1 MIIFE
6 KCRWKNFLST
16 GDKFIELDLRK
27 HASTLIVGHNG
38 AGKSTLLD
46 AISFALFGKAHRN
59 INKPLLVNSIN
70 NKHCVVEVEFSI
82 GKHSF
87 KVVRG
92 IKPARFEIWQNGQ
105 MANQDANSRDH
116 QKFLEQNILK
126 LNHKSFH
133 QIVVLGSSSF
143 VPFMQLPSNHRREVI
158 EDLLDINIFSKMNTL
173 LKEQVS
179 NVKEQSKD
187 ITYNIDLLKDKIELQ
202 RKHIREITEIKSDQ
216 ITKQKQRIKELAAEA
231 YDISVANKSLTEQIQ
246 KFNLK
251 ELQESKKDV
260 LSKIKTNTYQKGT
273 IENKVQTLVEAAK
286 FFETNDHCPTCD
298 QDISEGV
305 KSKKKS
311 YYQVEAQ
318 ELMSEMKT
326 LESTKVEVEQ
336 SLLELEKVISDIT
349 DKQMEMLNNNNSISN
364 LQKQIQRIESDMHT
378 EDQVGDVTEANTTL
392 SSLVDDKETLTERK
406 LELLENKTYLE
417 ACSEMLKDTG
427 IKTKIIREYLPV
439 MNTLINKYLQVLD
452 FFVQFNLDENFEE
465 TILSRHRDNFSYS
478 SFSEGEKA
486 RIDLSLLF
494 AWRQIAKMKNSV
506 STSLLILDE
515 TFDSSL
521 DYDGVDN
528 LLKILDTLDDDTN
541 VFIISHKGDVLD
553 GKFQDKIE
561 FTKEGNF
568 SVMIAN

>member
-392 SSLVDDKETLTERK
+392 SSLIDDKETLTERK